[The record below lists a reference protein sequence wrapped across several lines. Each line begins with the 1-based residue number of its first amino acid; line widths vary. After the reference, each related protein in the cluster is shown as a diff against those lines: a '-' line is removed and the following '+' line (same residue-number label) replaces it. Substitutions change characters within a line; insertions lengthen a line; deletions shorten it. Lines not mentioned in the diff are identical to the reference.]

1 MSFVPA
7 FAVSQNVG
15 SPSLLVITDTSTGS
29 DSSITER
36 RVYLKNAAGQYVV
49 PSGTTTDYILWSIS
63 DPSIAIDVLSSDMAL
78 QIRVDWVDISNIRI
92 TQDGNFRITE
102 DSNYRITQ

>member
-1 MSFVPA
+1 MSFIPS
-7 FAVSQNVG
+7 FTVSQNIG
-15 SPSLLVITDTSTGS
+15 NPMGLVITDTSTGS
-29 DSSITER
+29 NNSITER

-49 PSGTTTDYILWSIS
+49 PSGTTTDYIVWNIS
-63 DPSIAIDVLSSDMAL
+63 DPFIAIDVLSSDMAL
-78 QIRVDWVDISNIRI
+78 QIRVDWVGTSNIRI